1 MANLASMATMVNGER
16 GGPYDFVIKS
26 GRIVDGSGM
35 PGFFGDVAV
44 QGGHVAA
51 VGKVDGPAR
60 RTINAEGL
68 VVAPGFI
75 DHHTHMDAQIFWDP
89 IASASSWHGVTSII
103 MANCGLGLAPCRP
116 EDHDALLRTF
126 IRVEAMPR
134 PLLEAGIPWGWQSFA
149 EYLAAFSARLGVNV
163 GALAGHH
170 PIRRHVLR
178 DDANQR
184 VATDVEVNEMVQQL
198 RAALQA
204 GALGLT
210 TDRNPRHAQEDG
222 SPLPGHLADDRE
234 VFALAAEVG
243 RFGAGAIQAGG
254 NPAIPPVAW
263 YGDLS
268 LHSGRPV
275 LWQAINHRW
284 SQPDQWRADLAAT
297 DEQFKRGARA
307 FGLTFALGIESV
319 RVLSPYTGGFE
330 ELPTWKRVLN
340 MPSLDERKRA
350 LADPALRP
358 QLRYEA
364 VEDPKPTVF
373 SKRWD
378 MIRLAGARLPEHQ
391 GFIGKS
397 FVEIAQAQ
405 GKDVIDAFLDL
416 NLKEDLEAPFKSLGI
431 QGDPEAVGEML
442 RSPHVVIGESD
453 AGAHTQNFATYGY
466 CTHLL
471 GQYVRERG
479 DLTLEEAVHRLTFAV
494 ATLYDIPSRGLLRPG
509 YAADIVLFD
518 PDRIGTEEAEWVNDQ
533 PAGYGRFVQR
543 ATGIEMTIVN
553 GEVLMERG
561 EHTGTYPG
569 KLLRN
574 AVAEAAR
581 VPA

>member
-1 MANLASMATMVNGER
+1 MHDLLIRNGW
-16 GGPYDFVIKS
+16 
-26 GRIVDGSGM
+26 IVDGSGM
-35 PGFFGDVAV
+35 PGFFGDVAIE
-44 QGGHVAA
+44 GGRITA
-51 VGKVDGPAR
+51 VGRVDGRAR
-60 RTINAEGL
+60 RMIDASGFA
-68 VVAPGFI
+68 VAPGFI

-89 IASASSWHGVTSII
+89 IASASTWHGVTSII
-103 MANCGLGLAPCRP
+103 MANCGLGLAPCWP

-134 PLLEAGIPWGWQSFA
+134 PVLEAGLPWGWQSFA

-163 GALAGHH
+163 GCLAGHH
-170 PIRRHVLR
+170 AIRRYVLR
-178 DDANQR
+178 DDANKR
-184 VATDVEVNEMVQQL
+184 TATEAEVGEMVREL
-198 RAALQA
+198 RAALEA

-234 VFALAAEVG
+234 VFALAGEVG

-254 NPAIPPVAW
+254 NPAIPPVSW

-284 SQPDQWRADLAAT
+284 GAPNQWRDDLAAAA
-297 DEQFKRGARA
+297 EQFKRGARA

-340 MPSLDERKRA
+340 MPSLEDRKRA

-364 VEDPKPTVF
+364 VDDPTPTVF

-391 GFIGKS
+391 GLIGKS
-397 FVEIAQAQ
+397 FAEIAEAQ
-405 GKDVIDAFLDL
+405 EKDVIDAFLDL

-442 RSPHVVIGESD
+442 RSSHVVIGESD

-471 GQYVRERG
+471 GQYVRERRA
-479 DLTLEEAVHRLTFAV
+479 LTLEEAVHRLTFAV
-494 ATLYDIPSRGLLRPG
+494 ATLYDIPSRGLVRSG
-509 YAADIVLFD
+509 YAADLVLFD
-518 PDRIGTEEAEWVNDQ
+518 PERIGTEEAEWIDDM

-543 ATGIEMTIVN
+543 ARGVEMTIVN

-561 EHTGTYPG
+561 EHTGAYPG
-569 KLLRN
+569 RLLRN
-574 AVAEAAR
+574 AVVEARASS
-581 VPA
+581 